1 MFSKSKMVKVIKID
15 QKTNILCTC
24 LSTYLLFFRVILDG
38 IIRSASDI
46 LQEFLNL
53 LEERQTA
60 RAMSKN
66 NLQVMYTEVPTV
78 HKPLFRR
85 LVSDGMNPIVE
96 DKLLYMKENLIKIS
110 KHRAMKM
117 VCVHIDS
124 T

>member
-1 MFSKSKMVKVIKID
+1 M
-15 QKTNILCTC
+15 
-24 LSTYLLFFRVILDG
+24 DG

-117 VCVHIDS
+117 VCVHFDS